1 MGSRAPLGP
10 LASPGQARLVPQGFQ
25 ARLGHQD
32 SRGCGGSRG
41 VEGTRASGDP
51 QGLLAFLGPLA
62 LLSLENQALRE
73 YQGPLDL
80 EGSRGHRGNLGPQG
94 IKALRG
100 TRGWASQGCPGPQG
114 RGVPPDHLV
123 SLAQLAWVDQAWMGF
138 LGPLET
144 RVSLGPLGYPGPG
157 GSQELWAPKGPL
169 E

>member
-1 MGSRAPLGP
+1 M
-10 LASPGQARLVPQGFQ
+10 
-25 ARLGHQD
+25 
-32 SRGCGGSRG
+32 
-41 VEGTRASGDP
+41 
-51 QGLLAFLGPLA
+51 
-62 LLSLENQALRE
+62 LSLENQALRE